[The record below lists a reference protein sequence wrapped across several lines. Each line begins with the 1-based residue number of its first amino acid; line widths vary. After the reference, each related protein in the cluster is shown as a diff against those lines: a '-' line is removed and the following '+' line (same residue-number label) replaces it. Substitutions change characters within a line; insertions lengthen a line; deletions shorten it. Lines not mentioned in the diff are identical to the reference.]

1 MSLPTLTLLL
11 GPSASPGL
19 VDDVRAAGFDVT
31 VVPVPDGDAAAM
43 RAAVAAVT
51 SEAVGYA
58 ARDLTTAEHV
68 QRAVTWVRGLGLATP
83 AGLPLPLRLDQAD
96 DAYVDAL
103 LATGQPAELVRLAAY
118 SRVVAIAEWTEVV
131 DDGRTLRVG
140 LRWRGVGSATPE
152 HADRTVTAML
162 VGRRGARPVPTR
174 CVERV
179 AADGTVTW
187 SAYEADVSVAQLS
200 GHDRLAVDLAPG
212 SGRDLLDVQPTT
224 GLLASARRVRA
235 HGVDLEVAPNADDDR
250 VLVHAVR
257 RRDPLRRLRWLV
269 THVRQDLAAVRR
281 MRRFTW
287 VRYARALTRP
297 LVGRRPV
304 WLVGE
309 REDTARDNGYHF
321 FAHLSR
327 TNPQARVLYVIDGS
341 SEQRAKVEAVGEVL
355 VHSSWRHRLLMLHAE
370 VLANAYSVKHML
382 PRQWHPG
389 AYLKQAAWRLGARRV
404 YLKHGVND
412 KVNMLKRGTGG
423 YDLYLTVGPGESGA
437 VRAVSGYD
445 AQVAETGL
453 PRFDALTR
461 MDDGTSDR
469 VVLFMPTWR
478 RAFVPKLFSD
488 EDVAAMDFEGSSYQR
503 FVTGLLGDARLA
515 ALLQRLGARLQF
527 LPHYNMGRLLDGL
540 DVVDGVE
547 VVDSATPHIQEL
559 MRRCDVF
566 LTDYSSVHFD
576 IAYLGTPLLYTH
588 FDEAE
593 YLEGHASPSWFDH
606 ERDGFGPVVR
616 TVDETLAALEGY
628 LASGCVRE
636 DFYEERVKAVFTH
649 QDRENCARA
658 AAAVEAMLER
668 TRT

>member
-1 MSLPTLTLLL
+1 MESPTLTLLL
-11 GPSASPGL
+11 GPVASETLADDLRAEGL
-19 VDDVRAAGFDVT
+19 DVT
-31 VVPVPDGDAAAM
+31 AVEVPDDDPVAL
-43 RAAVAAVT
+43 REAVAAVT
-51 SEAVGYA
+51 TEAVVFVRRA
-58 ARDLTTAEHV
+58 STTADHV
-68 QRAVTWVRGLGLATP
+68 RRAIAWVAGLGLETP
-83 AGLPLPLRLDQAD
+83 AGLPVRLDPSD
-96 DAYVDAL
+96 DTYIDAL
-103 LATGQPAELVRLAAY
+103 LAAGHPAELVRLAGYYRAVP
-118 SRVVAIAEWTEVV
+118 SAEWADVV
-131 DDGRTLRVG
+131 DDGRTLRLG
-140 LRWRGVGSATPE
+140 LRWRWGGSATAE
-152 HADRTVTAML
+152 HADRTLAVAL
-162 VGRRGARPVPTR
+162 VGRRGTTHVPTR

-179 AADGTVTW
+179 AAGGTVAW
-187 SAYEADVSVAQLS
+187 SAYVADIPVARLS
-200 GHDRLAVDLAPG
+200 GRDRLVLDLAPG
-212 SGRDLLDVQPTT
+212 TDGPRMDLEPTT
-224 GLLASARRVRA
+224 GLLASARRMRA
-235 HGVDLEVAPNADDDR
+235 DGLDLEIAPNADDDQ

-257 RRDPLRRLRWLV
+257 HRAGLASLRWLA
-269 THVRQDLAAVRR
+269 THLRQDAASLLRL
-281 MRRFTW
+281 RRFTW
-287 VRYARALTRP
+287 VRAARVLTRP
-297 LVGRRPV
+297 LVGRRPI

-321 FAHLSR
+321 FAHLCR
-327 TNPQARVLYVIDGS
+327 TQPDAQVYYVIQGG
-341 SEQRAKVEAVGEVL
+341 SEQRAKVEALGPVL
-355 VHSSWRHRLLMLHAE
+355 VHSSRKHRLLMLHAE

-445 AQVAETGL
+445 EQVAETGL

-461 MDDGTSDR
+461 LDDGTSDT

-488 EDVAAMDFEGSSYQR
+488 EDVAAMSFEGSSYQR
-503 FVTGLLGDARLA
+503 FVTDFLADPRLA
-515 ALLQRLGARLQF
+515 AMLAEHGARLQF
-527 LPHYNMGRLLDGL
+527 LPHYNMGRLLEGL

-547 VVDSATPHIQEL
+547 LVDSATPHIQEL
-559 MRRCDVF
+559 MRRCDLF

-616 TVDETLAALEGY
+616 TVDETLEALGRY

-636 DFYEERVKAVFTH
+636 EFYEERVKAVFTH
-649 QDRENCARA
+649 QDRENGARVVR
-658 AAAVEAMLER
+658 AVEEMVRR
-668 TRT
+668 TAV